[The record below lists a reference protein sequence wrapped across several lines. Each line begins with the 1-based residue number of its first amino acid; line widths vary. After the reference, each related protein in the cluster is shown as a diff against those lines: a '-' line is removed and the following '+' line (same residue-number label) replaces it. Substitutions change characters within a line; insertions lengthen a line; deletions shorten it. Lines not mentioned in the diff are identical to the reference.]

1 MRSLNVLLFAA
12 ALFFAV
18 ACNTDEPSEQVTE
31 PAALEQEDDKA
42 SAGEAVAGNDEP
54 ESEQRAPRS
63 MADPERRK
71 AMAERMEAMR
81 ERGMDRG
88 DRASHREAMRKRA
101 EAGEARERLRARRGA
116 RAEAWWKDEALAGR
130 LNLSQEQGQ
139 RLDEARESV
148 DASLTDSRRQLVQ
161 VNEQLG
167 QALEAR
173 DRSQLETLLEQ
184 RHDAAAARAQ
194 AEARWAR
201 ELLDVLSDEQLERL
215 AEERPAQ
222 LMRMLSPR

>member
-1 MRSLNVLLFAA
+1 MRILNVWLFSTV
-12 ALFFAV
+12 LFFV
-18 ACNTDEPSEQVTE
+18 VSCNTDEPSEQVTE
-31 PAALEQEDDKA
+31 PAASEQEAGKA
-42 SAGEAVAGNDEP
+42 SVAEVVPGNDEP
-54 ESEQRAPRS
+54 ESERRAPRS

-101 EAGEARERLRARRGA
+101 EAGEARESLRARRGA

-139 RLDEARESV
+139 RLDEARESI

-215 AEERPAQ
+215 AEERPAV

>member
-63 MADPERRK
+63 VADPERRK

-88 DRASHREAMRKRA
+88 EDRKST
-101 EAGEARERLRARRGA
+101 
-116 RAEAWWKDEALAGR
+116 R
-130 LNLSQEQGQ
+130 LNS
-139 RLDEARESV
+139 SHV
-148 DASLTDSRRQLVQ
+148 ASSY
-161 VNEQLG
+161 
-167 QALEAR
+167 
-173 DRSQLETLLEQ
+173 
-184 RHDAAAARAQ
+184 
-194 AEARWAR
+194 
-201 ELLDVLSDEQLERL
+201 
-215 AEERPAQ
+215 
-222 LMRMLSPR
+222 

>member
-1 MRSLNVLLFAA
+1 MRFLNILLFST
-12 ALFFAV
+12 ALFFV
-18 ACNTDEPSEQVTE
+18 VSCNTDEPSEQVAE
-31 PAALEQEDDKA
+31 PDVAEQEDDKPLA
-42 SAGEAVAGNDEP
+42 AELVPGNDEP
-54 ESEQRAPRS
+54 ELEQRAPRS

-71 AMAERMEAMR
+71 AMAERMESMR
-81 ERGMDRG
+81 DRGMDRDG
-88 DRASHREAMRKRA
+88 RASHREAMRQRA
-101 EAGEARERLRARRGA
+101 EAGEARDRLRARRGT
-116 RAEAWWKDEALAGR
+116 RAEAWWEDEALAGR
-130 LNLSQEQGQ
+130 LDLSQEQAQ
-139 RLDEARESV
+139 RLNEARASV

-215 AEERPAQ
+215 AEERPAV